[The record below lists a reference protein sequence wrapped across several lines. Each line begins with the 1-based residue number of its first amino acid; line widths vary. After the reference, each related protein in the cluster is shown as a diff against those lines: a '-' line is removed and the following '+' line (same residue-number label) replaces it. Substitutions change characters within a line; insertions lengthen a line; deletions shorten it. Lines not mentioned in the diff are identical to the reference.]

1 MANKPTSDHIRCTKL
16 VSSINE
22 PEKCGLL
29 NEMMAKN
36 KEKCLKSVCFLVHY
50 RKRSFM
56 LKRLRRSQILIF
68 FQNIQQNDFYI
79 PTEYFYVFYFYFVTI
94 RTAIQ

>member
-36 KEKCLKSVCFLVHY
+36 KEKCLKSVLFPCLLQ
-50 RKRSFM
+50 K
-56 LKRLRRSQILIF
+56 K
-68 FQNIQQNDFYI
+68 NIHVN
-79 PTEYFYVFYFYFVTI
+79 PP
-94 RTAIQ
+94 

>member
-1 MANKPTSDHIRCTKL
+1 MANTLTSDHIRCTKL

-50 RKRSFM
+50 KKRSFM
-56 LKRLRRSQILIF
+56 LKGVWSSQILIF
-68 FQNIQQNDFYI
+68 FQDIQQNNFYI
-79 PTEYFYVFYFYFVTI
+79 PTEFFCEISKQTL
-94 RTAIQ
+94 